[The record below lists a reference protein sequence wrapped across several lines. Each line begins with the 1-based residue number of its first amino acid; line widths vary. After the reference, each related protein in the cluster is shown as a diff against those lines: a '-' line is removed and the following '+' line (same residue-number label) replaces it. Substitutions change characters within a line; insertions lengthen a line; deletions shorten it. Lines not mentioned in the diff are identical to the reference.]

1 MPHDS
6 IDISHD
12 FHVIISEPV
21 SIIRGILD
29 FVERSTGPFRGN
41 IKDHSVPTLLAWL
54 LYRVAILYSMESP
67 RKKKR
72 FHCI

>member
-29 FVERSTGPFRGN
+29 FVERSTGPSRGILSRPN
-41 IKDHSVPTLLAWL
+41 TISL
-54 LYRVAILYSMESP
+54 VAV
-67 RKKKR
+67 
-72 FHCI
+72 